1 MDCGTD
7 IVEISRIKEAIEKHG
22 DIFLKKVFTSSE
34 ISYCETGEATRYQHF
49 AGRFA
54 AKEAVSKCLGTGFLG
69 EFELKDIEIKN
80 NEFGKP
86 EVILY
91 NKAMDVFKEKGYTE
105 ITISISHSKEYA
117 ISMVVGYWQNIYLYV

>member
-22 DIFLKKVFTSSE
+22 DVFLNKVFTKDE
-34 ISYCETGEATRYQHF
+34 INYCETGETTRYQHY

-54 AKEAVSKCLGTGFLG
+54 GKEAVSKFLGTGFLG
-69 EFELKDIEIKN
+69 EFDLKYIEIKN

-86 EVILY
+86 EVTLY
-91 NKAMDVFKEKGYTE
+91 NKALEVFKEKGYKE
-105 ITISISHSKEYA
+105 ISISISHSKEYA
-117 ISMVVGYWQNIYLYV
+117 ISMVVGY